1 MLKTSW
7 LIALLALLPALT
19 QAGPVEGLL
28 DEYRKQGAGDFSATN
43 GAAQWQQVYRAKGGK
58 GERSCTSCH
67 GSDLSK
73 AGKHAKTGKRI
84 EPMALSVNSERLG
97 DKSKIEKWFK
107 RNCKWTLGRVC
118 TPQEKG
124 DFLSFLQQQ

>member
-7 LIALLALLPALT
+7 LIALLTLTPALT
-19 QAGPVEGLL
+19 LAGPVESLL
-28 DEYRKQGAGDFSATN
+28 DEYRQQGAGDFSAAN
-43 GAAQWQQVYRAKGGK
+43 GAAQWRQAYQAKGGK
-58 GERSCTSCH
+58 GERRCTSCH

-84 EPMALSVNSERLG
+84 EPMALSVNPERLA
-97 DKSKIEKWFK
+97 DSAKIEKWFK

-118 TPQEKG
+118 SPQEKG